1 MNSANSVSTN
11 FKNLKNITI
20 GEIILVVLILLYLIS
35 NVSTPYELAPYIN
48 NVYTYFSLIAIVIL
62 LFLKTNPIIAIF
74 FGIAAIVFVTRS
86 NEVDHGVMAPST
98 HNKSL
103 AMINLNT
110 DSNTNTNTNTN
121 SNSNVDNNNI
131 MNQTSLEEE
140 LIGSIQKQPDNIIN
154 TNSYHPVSCETH
166 NASTI

>member
-1 MNSANSVSTN
+1 MNSVNSISTN

-20 GEIILVVLILLYLIS
+20 SEIILVVLILLYLIS
-35 NVSTPYELAPYIN
+35 NVSTPYELAPYVN
-48 NVYTYFSLIAIVIL
+48 NIYTYFSLIAIVIL
-62 LFLKTNPIIAIF
+62 LFLNSNPIIAIF
-74 FGIAAIVFVTRS
+74 FGIAALVFVTRS

-110 DSNTNTNTNTN
+110 DSNTNT
-121 SNSNVDNNNI
+121 NSNVDNNNI

>member
-1 MNSANSVSTN
+1 MNSVNNIST
-11 FKNLKNITI
+11 NLKNITI
-20 GEIILVVLILLYLIS
+20 SEIILVVFILLYLIS
-35 NVSTPYELAPYIN
+35 NISTPYELAPYIN
-48 NVYTYFSLIAIVIL
+48 NVYTYFSLIAVVIL
-62 LFLKTNPIIAIF
+62 LFLNTNPIIAVF
-74 FGIAAIVFVTRS
+74 FGIAALVFVTRS

-110 DSNTNTNTNTN
+110 DTDTDTDTNNTN
-121 SNSNVDNNNI
+121 NNNNNIGNII

-166 NASTI
+166 NASNI

>member
-1 MNSANSVSTN
+1 MNSVNSVSTN

-62 LFLKTNPIIAIF
+62 LFLNSNPIIAIF
-74 FGIAAIVFVTRS
+74 FGIAALVFVTRS

-110 DSNTNTNTNTN
+110 DTNTNTNTN
-121 SNSNVDNNNI
+121 VDNNTI

>member
-1 MNSANSVSTN
+1 MNSVNSVSTN

-74 FGIAAIVFVTRS
+74 FGIAALVFVTRS

-110 DSNTNTNTNTN
+110 DSNTNTNTN